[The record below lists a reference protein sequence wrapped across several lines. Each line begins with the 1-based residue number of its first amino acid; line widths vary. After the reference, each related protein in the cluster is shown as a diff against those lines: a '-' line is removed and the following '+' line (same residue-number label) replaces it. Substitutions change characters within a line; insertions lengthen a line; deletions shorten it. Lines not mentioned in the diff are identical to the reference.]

1 MKIIIKDKKKEYNI
15 EVDSSK
21 NIIKDI
27 KLEIQKKFRLE
38 LNKIKLLY
46 NGKFLSDNN
55 TLESYKIKEDSKI
68 IFLGYIEGNNIT
80 TKKEAEKEKSN
91 SILNIEKKQNYAS
104 QISNLINLG
113 YEKEKAEKAIEQTEG
128 DINKAI
134 DILIKEKKDNKNNN
148 NKIINNIEKPNE
160 EINLIKELN
169 NEINIPKELKSYGIY
184 MKILTCKDENIMN
197 IILNN
202 IKENNPA
209 LLNQLIYY
217 EKEFVKYLSTPI
229 TREDLDFYLD
239 NYQTARSL
247 LGAHKKEENGK
258 FDIILTRSES
268 EIINNLKK
276 IGNFTIE
283 EIIEAYLLNH
293 KNENKAANFLM
304 DKKKNNINLDNN
316 IEKK

>member
-27 KLEIQKKFRLE
+27 KLEIQKKFGLE

-104 QISNLINLG
+104 QINNLINLG
-113 YEKEKAEKAIEQTEG
+113 YEKERAEKAIEQTEG

-134 DILIKEKKDNKNNN
+134 DILIKEKKDDKNNN

-217 EKEFVKYLSTPI
+217 EKEFVKYLSIPI

-247 LGAHKKEENGK
+247 LGAYKKEENGK

-283 EIIEAYLLNH
+283 EIIEAYLLND
-293 KNENKAANFLM
+293 KNENKAANFLI
-304 DKKKNNINLDNN
+304 DKKKNNINLDNH